1 MKRLSIIVPCYNVE
15 KYIGRCLNS
24 LMAQTTNDFVVLAI
38 DDGSTDDTFKILQD
52 YQKKYP
58 QRIQLFQKENGG
70 IANTRNYGLA
80 LVETE
85 YFGFLDSDD
94 YICETMLEEMLD
106 KAQKTQAE
114 VVVCGFEWTYE
125 NNQKKNT
132 VTIEGPYST
141 GKEMMLGLFA
151 TLWNKIYKT
160 SFVKKTALTFPDG
173 YRYEDA
179 SFLYRLVP
187 HVRHIEFIEKPFI
200 NYVQREG
207 SITHTHNEKVKD
219 MVHVFQDILSYYQKE
234 NYYKEYKDEL
244 EYIFIRFFL
253 GNSFL
258 RTVQIK
264 DAEDRKITL
273 ELSWKMLDQNFPEWK
288 KNHYLST
295 GELKNLYYK
304 LVNRKNYI
312 LFGKIF
318 SLMKRG

>member
-1 MKRLSIIVPCYNVE
+1 MKKLSIIVPCYNVE

-24 LMAQTTNDFVVLAI
+24 LMAQTTDDFVVLAI
-38 DDGSTDDTFKILQD
+38 DDGSTDQTFKILQD
-52 YQKKYP
+52 YQKEYP
-58 QRIQLFQKENGG
+58 QQIQLYQKENGG
-70 IANTRNYGLA
+70 IASARNYGLA

-106 KAQKTQAE
+106 KAQRTQAE

-125 NNQKKNT
+125 NKKKKNT

-160 SFVKKTALTFPDG
+160 SFVKGTALTFPDG

-264 DAEDRKITL
+264 DVEDRKITL
-273 ELSWKMLDQNFPEWK
+273 ELSWKMLDENFPNWK

-295 GELKNLYYK
+295 GGLKNLYYK
-304 LVNRKNYI
+304 MINRSNYI
-312 LFGKIF
+312 LFAKVFAMIR
-318 SLMKRG
+318 K